1 MALVGG
7 SVVASS
13 ALTPRIMFTA
23 GAIRYTIA
31 CALLVAFARAT
42 GRRIV
47 RPGGTQWLWLS
58 GIAAGGL
65 VLFNVALVEGSRHA
79 EPAVLGV
86 AVACVPPVLAA
97 AGPLLQ
103 GARPALYAVRA
114 ALVVTAG
121 AIAVEGLGRADAAGI
136 GWAVVVFCCEAAFTL
151 LAIPVLD
158 HHGAWGVSVH
168 STWLGAVFYAII
180 AAAREGPATAARITP
195 HEWGAI
201 GYLAVAVTAM
211 AFLLWYASVQRLG
224 PARAGLLAGV
234 APVAAAVIGVAGGGP
249 VPRPVVW
256 AGMAVVGGGLF
267 LGRGPGVRRPGVRRP
282 GVRGPGVRGSA
293 HSARSA
299 VATRARA
306 AKPAGT
312 SAPTTAMTTPD
323 SASST
328 SSHG

>member
-13 ALTPRIMFTA
+13 ALTPQIMFTA

-31 CALLVAFARAT
+31 CVLLVGFARAA
-42 GRRIV
+42 GRRV
-47 RPGGTQWLWLS
+47 VMPRGTEWLWLS
-58 GIAAGGL
+58 GIAACGL

-103 GARPALYAVRA
+103 GTRPAPSAVRA
-114 ALVVTAG
+114 ALTVTAG
-121 AIAVEGLGRADAAGI
+121 AILVQGLGRADAAGI

-151 LAIPVLD
+151 FAVPVLD
-158 HHGAWGVSVH
+158 RHGAWGVSVH
-168 STWLGAVFYAII
+168 SIWLGAVFYAII
-180 AAAREGPATAARITP
+180 AAAREGPAAVTLITP
-195 HEWGAI
+195 REWAAI
-201 GYLAVAVTAM
+201 GYLSFAVTAT
-211 AFLLWYASVQRLG
+211 AFLLWYSSVQRLG

-234 APVAAAVIGVAGGGP
+234 TPVAAAVIGIAGGSP

-256 AGMAVVGGGLF
+256 VGVAIVGGGLF
-267 LGRGPGVRRPGVRRP
+267 LGRGP
-282 GVRGPGVRGSA
+282 A

-299 VATRARA
+299 VATRDRA
-306 AKPAGT
+306 AQPAGT
-312 SAPTTAMTTPD
+312 SAPATAMTTPD

-328 SSHG
+328 SSAG